1 MFKGAEITFWSARIV
16 LVGTNFIGPLLK
28 ICFDTFVF

>member
-1 MFKGAEITFWSARIV
+1 MFKGVGIMFWNTRIV

-28 ICFDTFVF
+28 ICFDTLVF

>member
-1 MFKGAEITFWSARIV
+1 MFKGAGITFWNARIV

-28 ICFDTFVF
+28 TCFDTLVF